1 MLTADYSAGACEFA
15 VACVGVVLTAAHMEH
30 TITIVP
36 VTQALQDLHCWS
48 FWSSPLSSPSRRAVS
63 TWEGWSPFCPS
74 LRETSVPPGLGGP
87 CWTFSVQSPTLSL
100 SLSLSSP
107 SSPWRVAHCT
117 EDWQCSRVL
126 TLAADQSLSS
136 RGVRRTNRLLRQS
149 GNSLARLVDTQ
160 ANTVSTTG
168 GQQATHT
175 YIIIYHVHEG
185 TFTLTIFSLYRRVIG
200 NINIPRFLPKYIAF
214 DLLVSDNGKGWHDT
228 RKYIIHII
236 LFLSLKRSH
245 VHNNSF
251 KIFFK
256 LKFSVWYNL
265 RYLY

>member
-1 MLTADYSAGACEFA
+1 MGGLEPF
-15 VACVGVVLTAAHMEH
+15 L
-30 TITIVP
+30 P
-36 VTQALQDLHCWS
+36 VTERNLR
-48 FWSSPLSSPSRRAVS
+48 PTRAGRS
-63 TWEGWSPFCPS
+63 LLDIFCS
-74 LRETSVPPGLGGP
+74 ITNS
-87 CWTFSVQSPTLSL
+87 LSL

-200 NINIPRFLPKYIAF
+200 NINIPRFLTKYIAF
-214 DLLVSDNGKGWHDT
+214 DLLVSDNGKG
-228 RKYIIHII
+228 
-236 LFLSLKRSH
+236 
-245 VHNNSF
+245 
-251 KIFFK
+251 
-256 LKFSVWYNL
+256 
-265 RYLY
+265 